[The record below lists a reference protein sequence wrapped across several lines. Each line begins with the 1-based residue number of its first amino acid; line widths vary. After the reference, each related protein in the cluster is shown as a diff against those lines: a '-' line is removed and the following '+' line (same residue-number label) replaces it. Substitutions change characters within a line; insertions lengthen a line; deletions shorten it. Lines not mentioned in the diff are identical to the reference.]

1 MKYVHEAQ
9 VLGKDHND
17 FLLMC
22 MVLVRGITGSRA
34 AGALHRSVC
43 ERVPHSA
50 LTLGIWSQILPMA
63 KGEVI
68 LFRHPA
74 DETLTLRIIDPTLT
88 DKLTSCFF
96 FIFSI
101 HFLFIHHQNSFHHFR
116 IK

>member
-1 MKYVHEAQ
+1 MKFVHEAQ

-22 MVLVRGITGSRA
+22 MVLVRGITGSPA

-43 ERVPHSA
+43 ERVHHSA

-74 DETLTLRIIDPTLT
+74 DETLTLRIMVHPVKAYLLVKKEYLT
-88 DKLTSCFF
+88 PGLPLSEA
-96 FIFSI
+96 
-101 HFLFIHHQNSFHHFR
+101 
-116 IK
+116 